1 MKIRIKYLNGE
12 RFKRSIIASAKRV
25 IQAEDHL
32 NAINV
37 FPVADGDTG
46 TNMAVTMDSIVSG
59 AQACH
64 ESSFGGI
71 SNAIADSAL
80 SGARGNSG
88 AILAQF
94 FQGLA
99 EATREKASLT
109 TKAFAE
115 AAARAVEKA
124 VNAIANPVEG
134 TIITVMKDWANH
146 LLEHAHKTHD
156 FVDLL
161 KASLE
166 RAKESLAETPE
177 KLKVLKK
184 AGVVDAGAEGF
195 VDLIQGVVDFIDAGK
210 IAALK
215 TGSHVRDKIRS
226 SHIMKARS
234 AIQHRFCVEC
244 LIEGR
249 RIDREKLR
257 RVLQGAGDS
266 LIVIG
271 SEKKVRVHIHT
282 NEPQEVFEL
291 AAGFG
296 SLLKTN
302 TDDMHRQHKEIIH
315 GNVRKKIALVT
326 DSTCDLPAKLIEKY
340 HIQIVP
346 VMLHAGRT
354 SYRDREDI
362 NSAEFYNLLQSTD
375 QRFSTSQPPPAS
387 FSSVYDKLAPEYEAV
402 LSIHI
407 SGNISGTI
415 QGARMGAAGST
426 CEEKISIFDSK
437 TTSASLGL
445 LVAEAGRMIEEGIE
459 LADIISRLERLRPY
473 ARIFI
478 HLPTLKYLV
487 RSGRLNP
494 AKGIIGTLLNLKPVV
509 SMNPEGKIAEVA
521 KVMGR
526 RKVELKTLELAL
538 RFARSIKDPR
548 FSVAHILA
556 LDLAEWYREQI
567 LRHFPVTEVLTVEA
581 TPALGVH
588 TGIGSAGIA
597 VLGEPVD

>member
-1 MKIRIKYLNGE
+1 MKIGIRYLNGE
-12 RFKRSIIASAKRV
+12 RLKRSIIASAKRV

-32 NAINV
+32 NDINV

-46 TNMAVTMDSIVSG
+46 TNMAITMNSIVSG

-64 ESSFGGI
+64 ESSFAGI

-94 FQGLA
+94 FLGLA

-115 AAARAVEKA
+115 AAATAVEKA
-124 VNAIANPVEG
+124 FNAIANPVEG
-134 TIITVMKDWANH
+134 TIITVMKDWANQ

-215 TGSHVRDKIRS
+215 TGSHVRDKIKS
-226 SHIMKARS
+226 SHIMKAVS
-234 AIQHRFCVEC
+234 AIQYRFCVEC

-249 RIDREKLR
+249 GIDRDKLR
-257 RVLQGAGDS
+257 QVLQRAGDS

-271 SEKKVRVHIHT
+271 SDKKVRLHIHT
-282 NEPQEVFEL
+282 NKPQEVFEL

-296 SLLKTN
+296 SLVKTKE
-302 TDDMHRQHKEIIH
+302 DDMRRQHKEIIH

-326 DSTCDLPAKLIEKY
+326 DSTCDLPAELIEKY

-346 VMLHAGRT
+346 VMLHAGGT

-362 NSAEFYNLLQSTD
+362 NSAEFYKLLQTTD
-375 QRFSTSQPPPAS
+375 ERFSTSQPPPAS
-387 FSSVYDKLAPEYEAV
+387 FSSVYDKLAPEYDAV

-415 QGARMGAAGST
+415 QGAMMGAAGRA
-426 CEEKISIFDSK
+426 CEDQVSIFDSR

-445 LVAEAGRMIEEGIE
+445 LVAEAGRMIEKGLK

-473 ARIFI
+473 TRIFI
-478 HLPTLKYLV
+478 HLPVLKYLV
-487 RSGRLNP
+487 RSGRLSP

-526 RKVELKTLELAL
+526 KKVELKTLELAL
-538 RFARSIKDPR
+538 RFARSVKDPR
-548 FSVAHILA
+548 FSVSHVLA
-556 LDLAEWYREQI
+556 LDLALWYKEQI
-567 LRHFPVTEVLTVEA
+567 LRHFPNTEVFIVEA

-597 VLGEPVD
+597 VLGEPAH

>member
-1 MKIRIKYLNGE
+1 MKIRIRYLNGE
-12 RFKRSIIASAKRV
+12 RLKRSIIASAKRV

-32 NAINV
+32 NDINV

-46 TNMAVTMDSIVSG
+46 TNMAITMDSIASG

-64 ESSFGGI
+64 ELSFAGI

-94 FQGLA
+94 FLGLA

-115 AAARAVEKA
+115 AAATAVEKA
-124 VNAIANPVEG
+124 FNAIANPVEG
-134 TIITVMKDWANH
+134 TIITVMKDWANQ
-146 LLEHAHKTHD
+146 LLEHAYKTHD

-195 VDLIQGVVDFIDAGK
+195 VNIIQGVVDFIDAGK
-210 IAALK
+210 IVALK
-215 TGSHVRDKIRS
+215 TGSHMRDKIRS
-226 SHIMKARS
+226 SHIMKAEG
-234 AIQHRFCVEC
+234 AIQYRFCAEC

-249 RIDREKLR
+249 GIDRDKLR
-257 RVLQGAGDS
+257 RVLHGAGDS

-282 NEPQEVFEL
+282 NEPQKVFEL
-291 AAGFG
+291 AGGFG
-296 SLLKTN
+296 SLVKTKA
-302 TDDMHRQHKEIIH
+302 DDMRRQHKEIIH
-315 GNVRKKIALVT
+315 RNDRKKIALVT
-326 DSTCDLPAKLIEKY
+326 DSTCDLPADLIEKY

-346 VMLHAGRT
+346 VMLNAGRT

-362 NSAEFYNLLQSTD
+362 NSAEFYNLLQTTD

-415 QGARMGAAGST
+415 QGARMGAAGRD
-426 CEEKISIFDSK
+426 CEDKVSIFDSK
-437 TTSASLGL
+437 STSASLGL

-459 LADIISRLERLRPY
+459 LADIIARLERLRPY
-473 ARIFI
+473 TRIFI

-494 AKGIIGTLLNLKPVV
+494 VKGIIGTLLNLKPVL
-509 SMNPEGKIAEVA
+509 SMNPEGKIAQVA
-521 KVMGR
+521 KVIGR
-526 RKVELKTLELAL
+526 KKVELKTLELAL
-538 RFARSIKDPR
+538 RFARSVKDPR
-548 FSVAHILA
+548 FSVGHVLA
-556 LDLAEWYREQI
+556 LDLALWYKEQI
-567 LRHFPVTEVLTVEA
+567 LRHFPGAEVLTVEA

-588 TGIGSAGIA
+588 TGIGSAAIA
-597 VLGEPVD
+597 VLGEPAN

>member
-1 MKIRIKYLNGE
+1 MKIRIKYLDGA

-32 NAINV
+32 NDINV

-46 TNMAVTMDSIVSG
+46 TNMAVTMNNIVSG

-64 ESSFGGI
+64 ESSFAGI

-115 AAARAVEKA
+115 ASAKAVEKA
-124 VNAIANPVEG
+124 INAIANPVEG

-166 RAKESLAETPE
+166 RAKDSLAATPE

-226 SHIMKARS
+226 SHIVKAEG
-234 AIQHRFCVEC
+234 AIKYRFCVEC

-249 RIDREKLR
+249 GIDRDKLR
-257 RVLQGAGDS
+257 QVLQGAGDS

-291 AAGFG
+291 SAGFG
-296 SLLKTN
+296 SLVKTKA
-302 TDDMHRQHKEIIH
+302 DDMRRQHKKIIH
-315 GNVRKKIALVT
+315 GNVRKKIVLVT
-326 DSTCDLPAKLIEKY
+326 DSTCDLPAELIEKY

-362 NSAEFYNLLQSTD
+362 NLPEFYNRLQTTD

-415 QGARMGAAGST
+415 QGARMGAAGSA

-445 LVAEAGRMIEEGIE
+445 LVAEAGKMIEEEIE
-459 LADIISRLERLRPY
+459 LADVITRLERLRPY

-487 RSGRLNP
+487 RSGRLSP
-494 AKGIIGTLLNLKPVV
+494 AKGIIGTLLNLKPVI

-538 RFARSIKDPR
+538 RFARSVKDPR
-548 FSVAHILA
+548 FSVAHVLA
-556 LDLAEWYREQI
+556 LELAEQYKEQI
-567 LRHFPVTEVLTVEA
+567 LRHFPGTEVLTVEA

-597 VLGEPVD
+597 VLGEPAD